1 MTQIE
6 AESIIQEVAERHGFT
21 VDRYSFN
28 GALYIH
34 ENDTHYLNFFIL
46 KKNRSVDLEHS
57 MCTYQLVFSASL
69 ATMGGNTSPDELLRA
84 SEIIRDG
91 AMLVKEL
98 NAAKLICSEGT
109 E

>member
-6 AESIIQEVAERHGFT
+6 AENIIQEVAKRYGFS

-34 ENDTHYLNFFIL
+34 EHDTHYLNFVIL
-46 KKNRSVDLEHS
+46 KKNRSIDLEHGRY
-57 MCTYQLVFSASL
+57 TYQLVFSASL
-69 ATMGGNTSPDELLRA
+69 ATMGGNMTPDDLLRA
-84 SEIIRDG
+84 SETIRDG

-98 NAAKLICSEGT
+98 NAAELICSEAM